1 VFRRAQSTVR
11 ESWKNCGAP
20 HEEPLDGV
28 GTGGSVCGDGG
39 DGVELAIFSN
49 FFYPVW
55 ILLDKLEIGQPIA
68 WANVVTRM
76 ITLIYDAVGLETN
89 QDKALFK

>member
-1 VFRRAQSTVR
+1 M
-11 ESWKNCGAP
+11 KNHSMAGEQAVP
-20 HEEPLDGV
+20 SA
-28 GTGGSVCGDGG
+28 GTGAMAWSWPSS
-39 DGVELAIFSN
+39 AI
-49 FFYPVW
+49 FYPVW
-55 ILLDKLEIGQPIA
+55 SLLDKLEIGQPIA